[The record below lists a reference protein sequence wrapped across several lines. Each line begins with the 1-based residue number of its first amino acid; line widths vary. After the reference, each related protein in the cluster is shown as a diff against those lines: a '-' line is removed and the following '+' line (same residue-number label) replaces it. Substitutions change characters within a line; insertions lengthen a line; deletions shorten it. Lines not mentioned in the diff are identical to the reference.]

1 MQLLFTLIVLQHI
14 LHRHA
19 ILKESDQ
26 NLPPMSDQKQ
36 THIRMALIIINEI
49 FMLDIYQQLKE
60 IFAYPFNQLFTGL
73 SIIVAGD
80 LY

>member
-1 MQLLFTLIVLQHI
+1 
-14 LHRHA
+14 
-19 ILKESDQ
+19 
-26 NLPPMSDQKQ
+26 MSDQKQ

>member
-1 MQLLFTLIVLQHI
+1 
-14 LHRHA
+14 
-19 ILKESDQ
+19 
-26 NLPPMSDQKQ
+26 MSDQKQ

-60 IFAYPFNQLFTGL
+60 IFASPFNQLFTGL

>member
-1 MQLLFTLIVLQHI
+1 M
-14 LHRHA
+14 
-19 ILKESDQ
+19 LKESDQ
-26 NLPPMSDQKQ
+26 NLLPMSDQKQ

-60 IFAYPFNQLFTGL
+60 IFASPFNQLFTGL

>member
-14 LHRHA
+14 LHRHTM
-19 ILKESDQ
+19 LKESDQ
-26 NLPPMSDQKQ
+26 NLLPMSDQKQ

-49 FMLDIYQQLKE
+49 FMLDIYQQLKV
-60 IFAYPFNQLFTGL
+60 IFASPFNQLFTGL

>member
-26 NLPPMSDQKQ
+26 NLLPMSDQK
-36 THIRMALIIINEI
+36 HIRMALIIINEI